1 MYKYLSDD
9 RIAMLKKISSAVEC
23 LGAVLGVKAKMEL
36 CEEPYNE
43 LNDLIQYYADALG
56 VFRQEIYETESCGTK
71 PKLST
76 IE

>member
-1 MYKYLSDD
+1 MHEYLSDD
-9 RIAMLKKISSAVEC
+9 RIAMLKKISNVVER
-23 LGAVLGVKAKMEL
+23 LGVILSVKAEMEL

-56 VFRQEIYETESCGTK
+56 VFGQEIYETESCGTK

-76 IE
+76 VE

>member
-1 MYKYLSDD
+1 MHEYLSDD
-9 RIAMLKKISSAVEC
+9 RIAILKKISNVVER
-23 LGAVLGVKAKMEL
+23 LGVILSVKAEMEL
-36 CEEPYNE
+36 REEPYNE